1 MKIEFV
7 LDERVAEHFGEDVAE
22 DAPDGLWVP
31 VIFCEECSDAVG
43 EGEEALVLFRTDPG
57 TERGLVRV
65 VHRRCVEEFLREGT
79 GAWKEESLRL
89 LPVQIANVLN
99 ADPTVVYDLAE
110 REWSPELEIIGIAAD
125 GAGPAGVRS

>member
-7 LDERVAEHFGEDVAE
+7 LDEAVAEHFGGDVAE

-31 VIFCEECSDAVG
+31 VIFCGACSEPVK

-65 VHRRCVEEFLREGT
+65 VHRGECAEAFRQARNGF
-79 GAWKEESLRL
+79 WKEESLRL

-110 REWSPELEIIGIAAD
+110 REWSPELELIGIAASSSD
-125 GAGPAGVRS
+125 VFEG